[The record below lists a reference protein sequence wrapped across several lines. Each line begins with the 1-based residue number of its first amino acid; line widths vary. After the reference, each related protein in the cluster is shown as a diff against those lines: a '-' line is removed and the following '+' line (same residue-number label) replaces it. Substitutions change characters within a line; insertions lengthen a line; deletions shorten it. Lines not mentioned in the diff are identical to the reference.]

1 MKNRL
6 LSLPLLLVSLTAQVS
21 YGREAVL
28 LSDTTDMF
36 YKHLSLKEVVV
47 TGSTG
52 ETTISESA
60 TPVRYISEADL
71 QGRSGT
77 NIVDAIST
85 EPGVSQ
91 IATGGGISKPVIRG
105 LGYNRVVVVNN
116 GVRQEGQQW
125 GDEHGVEIDAA
136 DVSSVEILKG
146 PASLVYGSDAMA
158 GVIRF
163 NSAPIVPYGRMRAN
177 FSTEYQT
184 NNGLFGYS
192 LNFAGNKGGNLWN
205 ARYSEKLAHSY
216 RNALDGYV
224 PNSQFHERAVS
235 LMGGVGRSWGHS
247 HVFASLYHITPGIV
261 EGERDPETG
270 ALEPGVVGNTSYRH
284 GLPYQQVYHYKVVS
298 DNAIS
303 LGRGKLNLLLGYQ
316 LNRRQEFEESP
327 SEYGLY
333 LQLHTFNYNANY
345 NIRLLNGCKLTAGIG
360 GMFQKSVNAGDEFLV
375 PDYRLFDFGTFV
387 TAARRWGK
395 WSISSGVRYDV
406 RRIVSDDLLDD
417 GEMRFSA
424 MARNFGGFT
433 GSVGTVF
440 HANEHLDLR
449 ANMASGF
456 RSPNVS
462 ELKSN
467 GVHEGS
473 LRYEV
478 GNDEL
483 KSERSLQFD
492 LGLDWSTNIV
502 SLQVSLFANL
512 IDNYIYL
519 RGSDEVYHADYKTF
533 CYTSGNARLLGTEVS
548 LDVHPLHSLHLG
560 STFSMVDARRLHADA
575 GEKYLPFTPAPRWM
589 FDAKWEI
596 IHGGRRTINN
606 AYLKAVADV
615 NFCQNHCLLA
625 YDTETPTPAY
635 TLINLVG
642 GFDLMRHGKRVV
654 SLTVSANN
662 LANVTYQNHL
672 SRLKYCDVNPVT
684 GRQGVSNMG
693 RNIVFKVLVP
703 LEFY

>member
-1 MKNRL
+1 MKTLNIII
-6 LSLPLLLVSLTAQVS
+6 
-21 YGREAVL
+21 AVAMAL
-28 LSDTTDMF
+28 ACAVAHSQEIDNYPDTTDMF
-36 YKHLSLKEVVV
+36 YKHLNLKEVVV

-60 TPVRYISEADL
+60 TPVRYISAADL
-71 QGRSGT
+71 QGRSST

-91 IATGGGISKPVIRG
+91 ITTGGGISKPVIRG
-105 LGYNRVVVVNN
+105 LGYNRVVVVSN

-136 DVSSVEILKG
+136 DVNSVEILKG

-163 NSAPIVPYGRMRAN
+163 NSAPIVPYGKMRAN
-177 FSTEYQT
+177 FSAEYQT
-184 NNGLFGYS
+184 NNGLFGCS

-205 ARYSEKLAHSY
+205 VRYSEKLAHSY

-235 LMGGVGRSWGHS
+235 IMGGVGRSWGHS
-247 HVFASLYHITPGIV
+247 HVFASFYHITPGIV
-261 EGERDPETG
+261 EGERDLETG
-270 ALEPGVVGNTSYRH
+270 ALEPGFVGNTSYRH

-298 DNAIS
+298 DNS
-303 LGRGKLNLLLGYQ
+303 VRVGQGKLNMVLGYQ

-327 SEYGLY
+327 SEFGLY
-333 LQLHTFNYNANY
+333 LKLHTFNYNANY

-360 GMFQKSVNAGDEFLV
+360 GMYQKSVNAGSEFLV

-395 WSISSGVRYDV
+395 WSVSSGVRYDV
-406 RRIVSDDLLDD
+406 RRIVSDALDED
-417 GEMRFSA
+417 GDTRFTA
-424 MARNFGGFT
+424 MASNFGGFT
-433 GSVGTVF
+433 GSVGTVL
-440 HANEHLDLR
+440 HTNEHLDLR
-449 ANMASGF
+449 ANIASGF

-467 GVHEGS
+467 GIHEGS

-478 GNDEL
+478 GNANL
-483 KSERSLQFD
+483 KSERSVQFD
-492 LGLDWSTNIV
+492 LGMDWSTSIV

-512 IDNYIYL
+512 IDNFIYL
-519 RGSDEVYHADYKTF
+519 RGSDDVYDADYKTF
-533 CYTSGNARLLGTEVS
+533 RYTGGDARLLGAEVS
-548 LDVHPLHSLHLG
+548 LDVHPLHCLHLG
-560 STFSMVDARRLHADA
+560 SSFSMVDARRRHAEA
-575 GEKYLPFTPAPRWM
+575 QEKFLPFTPAPRWM

-596 IHGGRRTINN
+596 VHGGRRTINN

-615 NFCQNHCLLA
+615 NFSQNHCLLA
-625 YDTETPTPAY
+625 YGTETPTPAY

-642 GFDLMRHGKRVV
+642 GFDIMSRGKRVV

-672 SRLKYCDVNPVT
+672 SRLKYCDVNPIT

-703 LEFY
+703 LEF